1 MEITLEP
8 LAFRHLKE
16 SMSIDQ
22 LTNSILQFD
31 KGYCIGVYFVDI
43 NFRFQKNY
51 TQKTNNLYGSHFIF

>member
-1 MEITLEP
+1 
-8 LAFRHLKE
+8 
-16 SMSIDQ
+16 MSIDQ